1 MFINKLTVNDLI
13 NAHSQINAS
22 DQINAPPP
30 PYTVK
35 LVLNA
40 PCLNII
46 KAPLLENCPQ
56 ILGNGILYT
65 VMLSSLK

>member
-22 DQINAPPP
+22 YQIKAPP

-40 PCLNII
+40 PCLI
-46 KAPLLENCPQ
+46 KAPLENCPQ